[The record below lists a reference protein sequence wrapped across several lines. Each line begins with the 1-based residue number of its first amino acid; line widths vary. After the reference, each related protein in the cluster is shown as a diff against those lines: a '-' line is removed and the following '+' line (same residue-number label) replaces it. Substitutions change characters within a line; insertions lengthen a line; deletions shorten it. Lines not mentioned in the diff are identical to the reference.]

1 MVATTDSARSTG
13 RVEPTI
19 DSVLRRKMERRGT
32 VTHEQP
38 VIDAVSARLHEF
50 LSRRIDGDFRVD
62 GIARLAG
69 GASKEQFVFGLDW
82 EQNGRRLQD
91 RMVLR
96 MDPPGSMVETPRL
109 REFEVLQMLD
119 GVIPVPRAY
128 WATDDATELG
138 APSMICGY
146 VQGSASAAG
155 ALKTASG
162 LGTVYGA
169 RLRPVLGPQFV
180 RHLAQL
186 HRFDWSD
193 HDLPSFER
201 PRVGSTDAIDWRLAA
216 TDRAWREDAFEAHPV
231 IALTQQWLWDRRPAL
246 DHVSVVHGDYRNGN
260 FLFDE
265 DSGEITALLD
275 WELTY
280 LGDRHHDLA
289 YAMMEGW
296 GELDPATGHFYCSA
310 LVTPDE
316 MIAEYEQISGL
327 SVDSERLEYYTV
339 VNMYW
344 AAVALIGTGPRNA
357 AERLTHLDA
366 MQTFLGGLGAFY
378 LDQLLTIVGKD

>member
-1 MVATTDSARSTG
+1 MVATTNTSRSTG
-13 RVEPTI
+13 QVEPTI
-19 DSVLRRKMERRGT
+19 DAVLRRKLERRGT
-32 VTHEQP
+32 VIHEQP
-38 VIDAVSARLHEF
+38 VVDTVSVRLHEF
-50 LSRRIDGDFRVD
+50 LSRRIDGDFRID

-82 EQNGRRLQD
+82 EQNGRRRQD
-91 RMVLR
+91 RLVLR

-109 REFEVLQMLD
+109 REFEVLQMLG
-119 GVIPVPRAY
+119 GVVPVPQAY
-128 WATDDATELG
+128 WATDDPAELG
-138 APSMICGY
+138 APAMICGY
-146 VQGSASAAG
+146 VPGSASAKA

-162 LGTVYGA
+162 LGTVYGPA
-169 RLRPVLGPQFV
+169 LRPILGPQFV
-180 RHLAQL
+180 SHLAQL
-186 HRFDWSD
+186 HRFDWST

-201 PRVGSTDAIDWRLAA
+201 PRPATTDAIDWRLAA

-231 IALTQQWLWDRRPAL
+231 IALTQQWLWDRRPAV

-275 WELTY
+275 WELIY

-296 GELDPATGHFYCSA
+296 GEHDPETGQFYCSA
-310 LVTPDE
+310 LVTREE
-316 MIAEYEQISGL
+316 MIAEYEKLSGL
-327 SVDSERLEYYTV
+327 PVDAERLEYYTV

>member
-1 MVATTDSARSTG
+1 MVATTDSGRSTG

-50 LSRRIDGDFRVD
+50 LSRRIDGDFRID

-82 EQNGRRLQD
+82 EQNGRRVQD

-109 REFEVLQMLD
+109 REFEVLHMLD

-146 VQGSASAAG
+146 VPGSASAAG

-231 IALTQQWLWDRRPAL
+231 IALTQQWLWDRRPAV

-296 GELDPATGHFYCSA
+296 GEHDPATGQFYCSA